1 LENIHRLRT
10 EALVDLLSM
19 QTDTYYQMQAMCAT
33 EEEFAKC
40 KLLIRA
46 IQKEIDLRKKRDTN
60 LNPSNEEIL
69 AE

>member
-1 LENIHRLRT
+1 
-10 EALVDLLSM
+10 
-19 QTDTYYQMQAMCAT
+19 MQAMCAT